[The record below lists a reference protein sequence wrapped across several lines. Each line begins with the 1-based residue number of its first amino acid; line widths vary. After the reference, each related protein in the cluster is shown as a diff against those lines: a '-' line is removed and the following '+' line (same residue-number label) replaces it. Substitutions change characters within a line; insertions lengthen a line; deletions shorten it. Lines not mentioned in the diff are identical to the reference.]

1 MPQQDRPSA
10 AAGVAPIPVVD
21 LGRLS
26 RPDADGGAVEE
37 EAKLRWALETWGFFM
52 ITNHGIEASLMDAMM
67 NASKEFFGQPTE
79 EKQKYNNI
87 IDGKRFRLE
96 GYRSELLQ
104 SEGQTLDWSCRLSLQ
119 VEPEGERSFHLWP
132 KYPKSLRDVLLQ
144 YASRTKIIKD
154 CIMRALANLLELDE
168 DYFINRTT
176 TRARALARLGYYPPC
191 PRPDLV
197 LGFKPHYDGGALSIL
212 FIEEN
217 VGGLQVLRNGK
228 WYNVLAKP
236 CTLLI
241 NIAECIEI
249 MSNGI
254 FKSPP
259 HRVLTNAEKERTS
272 VAIFY
277 GVDVETVVEPA
288 PGLLDEKRLARFKK
302 IKAEDYYGTVFEH
315 FRQGKRLIDTLII

>member
-1 MPQQDRPSA
+1 MEGEASPELKLEGDIPARYVMPQQDRPSA
-10 AAGVAPIPVVD
+10 AAGVAPIPVID

-52 ITNHGIEASLMDAMM
+52 ITNHGIEASLMDWMM

-79 EKQKYNNI
+79 EKQTYNNI

-96 GYRSELLQ
+96 GYRNH
-104 SEGQTLDWSCRLSLQ
+104 
-119 VEPEGERSFHLWP
+119 F
-132 KYPKSLRDVLLQ
+132 YRDVLLQ

-154 CIMRALANLLELDE
+154 CIMGALANLLELDE

-197 LGFKPHYDGGALSIL
+197 SGFKPHYDGGALSIL
-212 FIEEN
+212 FVEEN

-228 WYNVLAKP
+228 WYNILAKP
-236 CTLLI
+236 YTLLI
-241 NIAECIEI
+241 NIAECIE
-249 MSNGI
+249 
-254 FKSPP
+254 
-259 HRVLTNAEKERTS
+259 E
-272 VAIFY
+272 
-277 GVDVETVVEPA
+277 
-288 PGLLDEKRLARFKK
+288 
-302 IKAEDYYGTVFEH
+302 
-315 FRQGKRLIDTLII
+315 